1 MFYNYLKIA
10 FRNLWRNRIYTLIN
24 VTGLAM
30 GIAAFVLIL
39 QYVSLEQSVNRFHA
53 QLPDMY
59 RVLCQNAQG
68 ENWPQVE
75 PGWALKAAESLPE
88 VKAYCRFEEG
98 IAQGIVRNEAANRSF
113 REENIGYAEGNF
125 FEFFSFP
132 LLKGQAK
139 DLHKPDMVFVSEGY
153 AQKYFGNQDPMGQ
166 MLTLFNQFG
175 KRNYTVAG
183 IYANMGDNSDI
194 KYGMVFSLETL
205 KNPANLNGNDWA
217 ATTNLDSQYIN
228 LFFLLNKG
236 ADYRAFE
243 KKLTALRRQLQPEKD
258 AITFRVQPASE
269 IHLASSF
276 SDTLQH
282 TGNVRYVY
290 MLLGIA
296 FLILLIAWF
305 NYINLSTASSLK
317 RANEVGVRKV
327 IGASQ
332 ANLILQFLGES
343 ALVNV
348 LSLGLGLVLVAI
360 LQPIVNEIIGK
371 QLSLSVLWD
380 SSAWVLGLALV
391 LAGSLAS
398 GAYTAYVLSNF
409 KPIDTLKG
417 KIVRSAKGVLLRK
430 SLVVSQFGISIA
442 LILFT
447 MVIYQQLRYMQ
458 TQNLGM
464 NIEQLLVVQ
473 GPQIGKDSTYAN
485 RKTAFLN
492 EVARQSFVKD
502 YCTSGSIPGRWYNFA
517 TAGFTAPQ
525 SRPGDEEKSYS
536 FAIIGDRYLQT
547 YSIPLRAGRNFTAA
561 ECKVEWNDNNKIII
575 NERALRELGIT
586 SAEEAV
592 RTKIKWDER
601 YLEIIGVV
609 QDYHHTSLQRA
620 IDPIIFYPQNNSGYF
635 TIRLTAGNLP
645 EKIAGLEKLY
655 RTHFAENP
663 FEYFFADDNFN
674 KAYIS
679 ENQYGSLFTTAS
691 IVAIFIAC
699 LGLFGLATFTVESRT
714 KEIGIRKV
722 LGASVGS
729 IATLLSKDFLKLVVL
744 AVLIASPVAYYFM
757 HQWLQDFAYKITIP
771 WWIFVMAGVVA
782 LFIALVTISF
792 QAVKAALANP
802 VKSLRSE

>member
-1 MFYNYLKIA
+1 MLYNYLKIA

-88 VKAYCRFEEG
+88 VKAFCRFEEG

-139 DLHKPDMVFVSEGY
+139 DLHKPDMVFVSESY
-153 AQKYFGNQDPMGQ
+153 AKKYFGEKDPMGQ
-166 MLTLFNQFG
+166 TLTLFNQFG
-175 KRNYTVAG
+175 RRNYTVAG
-183 IYANMGDNSDI
+183 VYADMGDNSDI

-205 KNPANLNGNDWA
+205 KNPANLNGNGWA
-217 ATTNLDSQYIN
+217 TTTNLDSQYIN

-236 ADYRAFE
+236 ADYHAFE

-332 ANLILQFLGES
+332 VNLILQFLGES

-348 LSLGLGLVLVAI
+348 LSLVLGLVLVAI
-360 LQPIVNEIIGK
+360 LQPIVNDIIGK

-380 SSAWVLGLALV
+380 SSAWVLGLSLV
-391 LAGSLAS
+391 LAVSLAS

-464 NIEQLLVVQ
+464 NLEQLLVVQ
-473 GPQIGKDSTYAN
+473 GPEVGKDSTYTN

-492 EVARQSFVKD
+492 EVARQSFVKE

-517 TAGFTAPQ
+517 TAGFTSPQ

-536 FAIIGDRYLQT
+536 FAIIGDRYLPT

-561 ECKVEWNDNNKIII
+561 ECKVDWNDNSKIII
-575 NERALRELGIT
+575 NERAMRELGIA

-620 IDPIIFYPQNNSGYF
+620 IDPIVFYPQNSSAYF
-635 TIRLTAGNLP
+635 SLRLTGGNLP
-645 EKIAGLEKLY
+645 EKIADLEKLY

-729 IATLLSKDFLKLVVL
+729 IATLLSKDFLKLV
-744 AVLIASPVAYYFM
+744 LIAFVIAVPVAWYAM
-757 HQWLQDFAYKITIP
+757 HQWLQDFAYKIDIS
-771 WWIFVMAGVVA
+771 WWIFALAGISAIV
-782 LFIALVTISF
+782 IALLTVSF
-792 QAVKAALANP
+792 QAIKAALANP